1 MDANNLTKEEI
12 NALYDIAIAMRLS
25 FNTMTAPIYRDQ
37 SGDWRLF
44 EPLHDDR
51 SSRRLEVAFCLSM
64 EVTEYGVFVRQ
75 TDGRLLLWKE
85 FPVQRDVDAEL
96 HIVRRALFQA
106 AWKVVCE
113 RAQQAEIVAN
123 S

>member
-1 MDANNLTKEEI
+1 MDANCLSKEEI
-12 NALYDIAIAMRLS
+12 NALYDIAVAMRLP
-25 FNTMTAPIYRDQ
+25 FDGLAAPMFEAGPGQLVR
-37 SGDWRLF
+37 F
-44 EPLHDDR
+44 EPLTDDA

-64 EVTEYGVFVRQ
+64 EITEYGVFVRQ

-85 FPVQRDVDAEL
+85 FPRECGTLAEL

-113 RAQQAEIVAN
+113 RAQQADIVAN

>member
-1 MDANNLTKEEI
+1 MDANNLSREEV
-12 NALYDIAIAMRLS
+12 NALYDIAVAMRLP
-25 FNTMTAPIYRDQ
+25 FDGLAAPMFEAEPGKLVR
-37 SGDWRLF
+37 F
-44 EPLHDDR
+44 EPLTDDA

-64 EVTEYGVFVRQ
+64 EITEYGVFVRQ

-85 FPVQRDVDAEL
+85 FPRECGTLAEL